1 MLSIIDHG
9 CHIQV
14 SWLHFTRNCHIYP
27 NRPSIH
33 SKCITYGSLSIWLHN
48 QTLHQHSIH
57 MLSHN
62 SPWIPHASIMAYT
75 SPVIVISIQIDHQF
89 TRNISHMVSMELDYI
104 INHHCQY
111 SIHMLSLI
119 HHRFHMQAS
128 CFTFHP
134 YFAISIQID
143 LQFTRNVSPMVSGA
157 LDYTIDLSHQYSH
170 SLLSHNWHGFHMK
183 HNNSFHP

>member
-1 MLSIIDHG
+1 MDATYKCHDYISPVTAISIQTDL
-9 CHIQV
+9 Q
-14 SWLHFTRNCHIYP
+14 FTQNASHMVPWAFDYIIKLY
-27 NRPSIH
+27 
-33 SKCITYGSLSIWLHN
+33 
-48 QTLHQHSIH
+48 HQHSIH

-111 SIHMLSLI
+111 SIHMLSPNPPQI
-119 HHRFHMQAS
+119 PHASIMFHI
-128 CFTFHP
+128 P
-134 YFAISIQID
+134 PIFAISIQID

-157 LDYTIDLSHQYSH
+157 LDYTIDLSHQYSIH
-170 SLLSHNWHGFHMK
+170 LLSHNWPWIPHA
-183 HNNSFHP
+183 SIITAFHP